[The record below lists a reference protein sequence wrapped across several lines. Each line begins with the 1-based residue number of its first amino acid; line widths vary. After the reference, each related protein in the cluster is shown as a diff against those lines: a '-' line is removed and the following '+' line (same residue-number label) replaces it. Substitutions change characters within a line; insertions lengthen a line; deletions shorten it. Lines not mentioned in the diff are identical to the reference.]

1 MFSVRGNAGLIHSV
15 GIDGSGLFAMHALS
29 PLERHYHSKHFELTE
44 NNLLDA
50 KTKGLRQNF
59 I

>member
-1 MFSVRGNAGLIHSV
+1 M
-15 GIDGSGLFAMHALS
+15 DGSGLFAMHALS

-50 KTKGLRQNF
+50 KTNGLPQNF
-59 I
+59 IY